1 MISFFIRTLVTL
13 FSYCS
18 SDILIHITYS
28 LENLGKVIFF
38 LFKVVFIKDTNG
50 SQCQDVL
57 NSYILSG
64 MVIIFCMKITI
75 YMSFILV
82 YFMHMVPILILLN
95 QYIQNGM
102 LLFSSNSI
110 VNLMSSEIQLRC
122 SKNLFNSYFMRGH
135 ITLVSSTYLL
145 HLLGFMGYESNALLS
160 KFSIKMLATIEDPLQ
175 YHRNMLRKYCNQI

>member
-1 MISFFIRTLVTL
+1 
-13 FSYCS
+13 
-18 SDILIHITYS
+18 
-28 LENLGKVIFF
+28 
-38 LFKVVFIKDTNG
+38 
-50 SQCQDVL
+50 
-57 NSYILSG
+57 
-64 MVIIFCMKITI
+64 
-75 YMSFILV
+75 
-82 YFMHMVPILILLN
+82 
-95 QYIQNGM
+95 M

-175 YHRNMLRKYCNQI
+175 YTEICWGNIATRFNIHKYKLVKTHINVGVKLSSEQCPKTEEEVEYMSHVLIQVFLKFLCMPLSILDRTLPMHWEVWENTCQK